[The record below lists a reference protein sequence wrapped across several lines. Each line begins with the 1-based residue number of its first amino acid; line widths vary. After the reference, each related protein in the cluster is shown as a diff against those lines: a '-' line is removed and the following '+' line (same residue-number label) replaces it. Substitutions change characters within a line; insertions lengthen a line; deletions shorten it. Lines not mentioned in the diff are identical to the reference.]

1 MNERFNELRL
11 DAGISRLHN
20 EPYLVVI
27 NKSGEIIDP
36 LIGLEKF
43 AELIVRECVKCCDD
57 LERTNQHYI
66 SKFGIDPDIRPKQCI
81 EVIKQHFG
89 VKE

>member
-1 MNERFNELRL
+1 MNERIKELAQQAGYTLVESNECPEIYTFNT
-11 DAGISRLHN
+11 
-20 EPYLVVI
+20 
-27 NKSGEIIDP
+27 
-36 LIGLEKF
+36 EKF
-43 AELIVRECVKCCDD
+43 AELIVRECIKCCDD

-89 VKE
+89 VGE

>member
-1 MNERFNELRL
+1 MKTHKQFDKLAEQCYVKTGSVQTDHF
-11 DAGISRLHN
+11 D
-20 EPYLVVI
+20 YV
-27 NKSGEIIDP
+27 KS
-36 LIGLEKF
+36 
-43 AELIVRECVKCCDD
+43 AELIIQECIKCCDD